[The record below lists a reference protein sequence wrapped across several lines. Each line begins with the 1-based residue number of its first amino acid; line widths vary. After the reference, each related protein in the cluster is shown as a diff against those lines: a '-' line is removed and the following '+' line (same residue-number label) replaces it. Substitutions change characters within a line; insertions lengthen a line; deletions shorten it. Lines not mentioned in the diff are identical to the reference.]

1 MDIVVHWLPRV
12 AIVLFFI
19 GLLGC
24 VIVIPRTAVAL
35 FMAALDP
42 SDKDD

>member
-1 MDIVVHWLPRV
+1 MELIVHWLPRV
-12 AIVLFFI
+12 AIVLFFT

-24 VIVIPRTAVAL
+24 LIVVPRTAIAL

-42 SDKDD
+42 SEKDD